1 MVLELRE
8 ALEADDDADVGGD
21 VRELLRALRSRT
33 EVGDAI
39 TGEISAILGDSP
51 GAAPSDRASDPVA
64 PVTRGGWPHDEPN
77 SADGRPVLAYLHAAS
92 GRRYPLNA
100 VATRIGRLRD
110 NDIALDDAD
119 VSPHHAVIIDT
130 GTNYSIKT
138 GANYIISDLRSANG
152 VHVQYQRIRS
162 TATLN
167 DGDHIRIGDHE
178 FTFHMATEA

>member
-1 MVLELRE
+1 M
-8 ALEADDDADVGGD
+8 
-21 VRELLRALRSRT
+21 
-33 EVGDAI
+33 
-39 TGEISAILGDSP
+39 LGDSP
-51 GAAPSDRASDPVA
+51 GAAPSDRAGHQVA
-64 PVTRGGWPHDEPN
+64 PATHGGWPYDQHTG
-77 SADGRPVLAYLHAAS
+77 AGGRPVVAYLHAAS

-100 VATRIGRLRD
+100 VATRIGRLSD

-138 GANYIISDLRSANG
+138 GTNYIINDLRSANG

-167 DGDHIRIGDHE
+167 DGDHIRIGDQE
-178 FTFHMATEA
+178 FTFHIATEA